1 MHENPNFK
9 QNVVNFS
16 NSKKNFK
23 LIKPM
28 NYLNFINLASRS
40 EFIFTD
46 SGGIS
51 EEGPSLKKKIFI
63 AREKTERPE
72 LLSSYYVNLVGTN
85 PKNILRNLIYFQ
97 NRKLKKNINF
107 NPVGDGKSARRICN
121 ILMEKN

>member
-1 MHENPNFK
+1 MKILDTLNEYSKKYKINCFYILHENPNFK

-51 EEGPSLKKKIFI
+51 EEGPSLKKK
-63 AREKTERPE
+63 
-72 LLSSYYVNLVGTN
+72 
-85 PKNILRNLIYFQ
+85 NIY
-97 NRKLKKNINF
+97 
-107 NPVGDGKSARRICN
+107 S
-121 ILMEKN
+121 